1 MTNIIMIV
9 LIFIIL
15 GSLIF
20 TVLNIIKK
28 LVAIEKKLKENNSKI
43 LVIEKNNLKLEELK
57 FIDNNMKKLKEE
69 LYEFNFKI
77 EKLEKSKEEQEDVIR
92 KLYEL

>member
-28 LVAIEKKLKENNSKI
+28 LVAIEKKIKENNSKI
-43 LVIEKNNLKLEELK
+43 LVIEKNNIKLEELK